1 MIAELISWLVA
12 FVVLAVTEAFTFQLV
27 SIWFALGSVVAFVAA
42 LCGAPLWLQITLF
55 VAASLI
61 LLAATRPLAKK
72 LLKKKPVPTNVDT
85 MIGKHGVVLTEIDNL
100 NGTGRIA
107 VDGLD
112 WSAKGVDETLIPKG
126 TEVEILEIQ
135 GVKAVVKPVAEKA

>member
-1 MIAELISWLVA
+1 
-12 FVVLAVTEAFTFQLV
+12 
-27 SIWFALGSVVAFVAA
+27 
-42 LCGAPLWLQITLF
+42 
-55 VAASLI
+55 
-61 LLAATRPLAKK
+61 
-72 LLKKKPVPTNVDT
+72 